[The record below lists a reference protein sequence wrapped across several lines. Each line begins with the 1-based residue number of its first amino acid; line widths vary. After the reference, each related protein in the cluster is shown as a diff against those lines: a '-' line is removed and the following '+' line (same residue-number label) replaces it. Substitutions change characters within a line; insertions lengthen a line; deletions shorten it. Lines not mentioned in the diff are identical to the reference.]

1 MVRNYHREYDFSDDE
16 LREILIDRLL
26 DYKAIVK
33 ESSEAKLSD
42 TIVGL
47 LEERGAKDVRF
58 AEGLDPKLFAGFSG
72 SATPDDRSS
81 VFLMPWMLW
90 SLILTSQAHKRAPF
104 AWRVIPPMAAVL

>member
-1 MVRNYHREYDFSDDE
+1 MTITSKSTDSVSKARASRNEAAKKEILKRIHNAHRLAHTPEGPYPVVRNYHREYDFSDDE

-47 LEERGAKDVRF
+47 LE
-58 AEGLDPKLFAGFSG
+58 
-72 SATPDDRSS
+72 
-81 VFLMPWMLW
+81 
-90 SLILTSQAHKRAPF
+90 
-104 AWRVIPPMAAVL
+104 